1 MTERSDTRPTLPGRQ
16 DAERQA
22 RLAREAAALRE
33 NLQRR
38 KQQARLRRDAPLP
51 VADAERADDGAPPRS
66 GNCPSG

>member
-1 MTERSDTRPTLPGRQ
+1 MTEHSDTRPILPGRQ

-33 NLQRR
+33 NLRRR

-51 VADAERADDGAPPRS
+51 VADAERVDDAAPPRT
-66 GNCPSG
+66 GDCPSG